1 MGLTQSEQVFSFFSQ
16 PNDPHCSCCQKSH
29 EQPEADFCQFWASGK
44 QKVVLTCCLLTL
56 CFNFVYLH
64 SKSKKHFIYGHIFPI
79 SIIKNSIIIAISI
92 MIILTKNWIKCY
104 LTFIIIVVIDPKT
117 YFHPS
122 HIWWIFD
129 KLNSYLQTPEHHVQ
143 TTSTPEKSFRWF
155 NDVKL
160 NLMMV
165 NYHHFPNCVILSGII
180 ESGSGVSVGDVSVNL
195 IIRVIRMIVTI
206 PAIFFTPNEF
216 VPGINFLASPN

>member
-16 PNDPHCSCCQKSH
+16 PNDPHFSCCQKSH

-44 QKVVLTCCLLTL
+44 QKVVFVSCCLLTL

-64 SKSKKHFIYGHIFPI
+64 SKSKKYFIYGHIFPI

-122 HIWWIFD
+122 HMWWIFD
-129 KLNSYLQTPEHHVQ
+129 KLNSYSGFLPPDSRTPC
-143 TTSTPEKSFRWF
+143 S
-155 NDVKL
+155 NNL
-160 NLMMV
+160 NTWKIFPMV
-165 NYHHFPNCVILSGII
+165 
-180 ESGSGVSVGDVSVNL
+180 
-195 IIRVIRMIVTI
+195 
-206 PAIFFTPNEF
+206 
-216 VPGINFLASPN
+216 